1 MALHEETEIHR
12 KQLDAVDKNHKMYIQ
27 GVQQVTDRQDELLP
41 QSQAGTSSLEKENPQ
56 RPCIKEEKEDV
67 EHPHVKDEEEEA
79 DISKFP
85 LTIICVKSEDDEDEP
100 AEASQLRTRSPSGGP
115 QQADLSAPQSDCD
128 DTTEEPLRNDADGEN
143 DNKESK
149 CSEKET
155 PLGNVETVCVKHAA
169 KKQQMKT
176 HAGEKPFSCPFCGKT
191 FSRKE
196 HVQAHVRI
204 HTGEKPFSCSTCGKA
219 FPHKET
225 MIAHV
230 RSHTGENPFR
240 CSVCGKTYSRKTHV
254 ESHMRTH
261 TGEKPFPC
269 SVCGKMF
276 SQKPNMVKHM
286 RIHTGER
293 PFCCLFCD
301 KAFLHKS
308 HVESHMKIHTGEKP
322 FSCSVCEQT
331 FSQKQN
337 LVSHMRTHTGE
348 KPYSCSVCGGSFA
361 QSKTLT
367 AHMRRRHDKDRKML
381 TATPP
386 Q

>member
-1 MALHEETEIHR
+1 MASYEENEIHCE
-12 KQLDAVDKNHKMYIQ
+12 QLEAVDKNHNTMCIQ
-27 GVQQVTDRQDELLP
+27 GVQQVIDGQDELPP
-41 QSQAGTSSLEKENPQ
+41 QSSSLELEDPQ
-56 RPCIKEEKEDV
+56 QTSIKEEKEDRQ
-67 EHPHVKDEEEEA
+67 HPYVKDEEEEA

-100 AEASQLRTRSPSGGP
+100 AEGSQLHHGSPSGGP
-115 QQADLSAPQSDCD
+115 RAGDLSAPLTVCD
-128 DTTEEPLRNDADGEN
+128 DTAEEPLGSDADSEN
-143 DNKESK
+143 GNKQSK
-149 CSEKET
+149 CSDEET
-155 PLGNVETVCVKHAA
+155 TLGNVETVCVKRSA
-169 KKQQMKT
+169 KKQLTKT
-176 HAGEKPFSCPFCGKT
+176 QAGEKPFSCPFCGKT

-322 FSCSVCEQT
+322 FRCSVCEQT

-367 AHMRRRHDKDRKML
+367 AHMRRRHNKDRKML
-381 TATPP
+381 TGTPP